1 MRRSRIIFSCLE
13 LLLILSG
20 AGGGI
25 YLITLAYNS
34 SSSDFLFLSSSA
46 LTALGIALFS
56 FSCLLCLTALFL
68 YRSQFF
74 VLHLGGMEALTAE
87 KGVLKKFV
95 QHSLE
100 EEFPLNDFDLVS
112 LYLKKRRIHLEL
124 ALSPFNFEQMVEN
137 LERIEKKLA
146 ETFFKQ
152 FGYKEEF
159 IVCVQVKAK

>member
-13 LLLILSG
+13 LLLILLSG
-20 AGGGI
+20 SGRNLFNHTRFKFLFFG
-25 YLITLAYNS
+25 
-34 SSSDFLFLSSSA
+34 FLFLSSSA

-56 FSCLLCLTALFL
+56 FSCLLSLTALFL

-112 LYLKKRRIHLEL
+112 LYLKKTTHSFRV
-124 ALSPFNFEQMVEN
+124 SSFPF
-137 LERIEKKLA
+137 
-146 ETFFKQ
+146 
-152 FGYKEEF
+152 
-159 IVCVQVKAK
+159 